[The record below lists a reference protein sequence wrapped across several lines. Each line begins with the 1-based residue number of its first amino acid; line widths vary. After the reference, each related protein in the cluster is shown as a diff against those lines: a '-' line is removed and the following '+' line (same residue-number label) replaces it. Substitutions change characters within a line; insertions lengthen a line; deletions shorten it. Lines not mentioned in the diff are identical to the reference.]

1 MFITILN
8 PLFRAVPKRIS
19 AVLLLSLFLLPGRAH
34 AQLDDFSDI
43 LKGGAADAN
52 TLLEAYLKPYGS
64 GFGANLN
71 SGWVNTARPYKTL
84 GFDLR
89 LGVAYSIV
97 PSTDEMFDIAELGL
111 TSLKVLGAETMTPT
125 VVGPKNSGPALGLE
139 ETFVVNG
146 ASVTETLELFKMPQ
160 GIGFNGVPSPMAQL
174 TVGLIKD
181 TDVSVRYIP
190 PVSVPDVA
198 EVSMWGVGVR
208 HGLNQWIPGGGL
220 LPVDIAVQAG
230 YTVLSSSASVEVLPS
245 TDPEV
250 KNTFAASTWDGQ
262 GIELEASAFTANIL
276 VGKNLPFLAGFV
288 GIGYEASTLAIKT
301 PGKFPVTSPNPDYI
315 ADGQKF
321 TVEAIDG
328 PLDVSIDGT
337 NSIHGIAGARFRL
350 GVLTISASYTVAD
363 YSVANVGV
371 GLSFR

>member
-1 MFITILN
+1 MNPIHVLSFSCDILK
-8 PLFRAVPKRIS
+8 RVAAAVILTL
-19 AVLLLSLFLLPGRAH
+19 VLLPGRAE

-89 LGVAYSIV
+89 LGISYSIV
-97 PSTDEMFDIAELGL
+97 PSSDEMFDIAELGL
-111 TSLKVLGAETMTPT
+111 STLNVLGAESMTPT
-125 VVGPKNSGPALGLE
+125 IVGPKRPGPALGLE
-139 ETFVVNG
+139 ETFDVNG
-146 ASVTETLELFKMPQ
+146 TAVTETLELFNMPQ
-160 GIGFNGVPSPMAQL
+160 GIGFNGLPTPMGQL

-190 PVSVPDVA
+190 PVQVPDVA
-198 EVSMWGVGVR
+198 EVSMWGIGVR

-230 YTVLSSSASVEVLPS
+230 YTILSSSASVEVLPS
-245 TDPEV
+245 SDPDV
-250 KNTFAASTWDGQ
+250 KNTLAASTWDGQ
-262 GIELEASAFTANIL
+262 GIELEASAMTANIL
-276 VGKNLPFLAGFV
+276 VGKNLPLIAAYV
-288 GIGYEASTLAIKT
+288 GIGYEMSTLSIKT
-301 PGKFPVTSPNPDYI
+301 PGKYPVTSANPDYI

-321 TVEAIDG
+321 RVEAIDG
-328 PLDVSIDGT
+328 PIDLSIDGT
-337 NSIHGIAGARFRL
+337 NSVHAIAGARFRL
-350 GVLTISASYTVAD
+350 GVLTISASYTLAD